1 MPKFKVKFQLK
12 DDNGLTKGGLIEET
26 IEAPDTFVARDLIN
40 RKYGGVQLW
49 GGPTQVYEPR
59 VSSKVSSSSSQS
71 QPNGCMVALG
81 AVALVIAVATGALKP
96 SNQPDA
102 YQTPASSTATE
113 TPASPSAEQTP
124 APEPNET
131 TEPAAAQQPWG
142 AFAVSPSTSESA
154 YATGYSSEDEAKQ
167 AALNSCG
174 QSDCNILT
182 TFGSGYATLA
192 ESDRNWFYSVGQS
205 SDSDAINEAMSRCEE
220 RDPGHNCRVI
230 RTVNF

>member
-1 MPKFKVKFQLK
+1 MATWRAEVFVNSSVGKITAEVEAATFSGAKEQIYAKHGQVRSITNLRQVKQA
-12 DDNGLTKGGLIEET
+12 G
-26 IEAPDTFVARDLIN
+26 
-40 RKYGGVQLW
+40 
-49 GGPTQVYEPR
+49 
-59 VSSKVSSSSSQS
+59 SSSAANE
-71 QPNGCMVALG
+71 PNGCMVALG
-81 AVALVIAVATGALKP
+81 GVALLIAIATGAFKT
-96 SNQPDA
+96 SSQPDA
-102 YQTPASSTATE
+102 YQAPASQATSE
-113 TPASPSAEQTP
+113 ASSSPSAEQTP

-142 AFAVSPSTSESA
+142 AFAVSPRTSESA
-154 YATGYSSEDEAKQ
+154 YATGYSSEDEAKL